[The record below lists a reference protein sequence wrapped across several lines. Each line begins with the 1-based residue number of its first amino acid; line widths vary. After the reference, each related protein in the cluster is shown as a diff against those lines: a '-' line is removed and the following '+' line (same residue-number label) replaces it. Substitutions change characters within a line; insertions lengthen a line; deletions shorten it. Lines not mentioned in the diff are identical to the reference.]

1 MGRWLDS
8 TMLPQ
13 ACDLQ
18 LSSTV
23 CKQINEGWKPNG
35 MPPSISFEKFLEK
48 IKASILSQP
57 LQPNCASRP
66 KTTGSTLAP
75 RASGLQHH
83 ILYSNGWCRCH
94 FVYDVYVEWHVKF
107 TVSELLADS
116 RVQLAHEH
124 ERFHPGWATQT
135 DRLSFYKSSA
145 AEFPTLAICCD
156 GLDAPPV
163 WQLGKGWQ
171 RSHMVPQHH
180 RQDPWGAHGAG
191 GLTGHPG
198 WNLRS
203 SHHLPGG
210 NRWPMESHG
219 IHGMDR
225 GPHCTLASDWAADT
239 LVHLG
244 QYADCSAQWS
254 FKLEYLTRPGFTWP
268 GGPIVEKINNV
279 GSTVAKTFLLRTKHI
294 AFWYCSRAEFSLLTV
309 VKDSLQVATCHQPAQ
324 L

>member
-1 MGRWLDS
+1 MDPIQSTSHLQIHGSGPKQRPHLGGLRWSLRNSSPAQLPCSNLATAAMGRWLDS

-83 ILYSNGWCRCH
+83 ILYSNSWCRCH
-94 FVYDVYVEWHVKF
+94 FVYDVHVERHVKF

-135 DRLSFYKSSA
+135 DTLSFFKSSA
-145 AEFPTLAICCD
+145 AEFPTLAICCE

-163 WQLGKGWQ
+163 WQLGKG
-171 RSHMVPQHH
+171 
-180 RQDPWGAHGAG
+180 
-191 GLTGHPG
+191 
-198 WNLRS
+198 
-203 SHHLPGG
+203 
-210 NRWPMESHG
+210 
-219 IHGMDR
+219 
-225 GPHCTLASDWAADT
+225 
-239 LVHLG
+239 
-244 QYADCSAQWS
+244 
-254 FKLEYLTRPGFTWP
+254 
-268 GGPIVEKINNV
+268 
-279 GSTVAKTFLLRTKHI
+279 
-294 AFWYCSRAEFSLLTV
+294 
-309 VKDSLQVATCHQPAQ
+309 
-324 L
+324 